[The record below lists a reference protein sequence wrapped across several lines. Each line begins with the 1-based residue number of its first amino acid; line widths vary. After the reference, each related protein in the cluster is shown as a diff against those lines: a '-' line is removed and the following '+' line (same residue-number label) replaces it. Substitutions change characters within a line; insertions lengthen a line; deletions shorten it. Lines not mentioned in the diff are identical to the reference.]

1 MGVIFIGGVHAVG
14 KTTAC
19 EFLQKEFDLECHSA
33 SALIKLEK
41 ASAIPENGKIVADI
55 PSNQDLLI
63 QAVKRISQQKNAPI
77 VLDGHFTL
85 PNVNDEIEEIE
96 IDVFKALD
104 IKCIIIFHDTPEA
117 IASRFRARDGEGRS
131 VALIRQHQEG
141 EIAHA
146 QSVAREFKISIHLLK
161 SFDVQGLENEVRQ
174 CMANL

>member
-19 EFLQKEFDLECHSA
+19 EFLQTELDLECHSA

-41 ASAIPENGKIVADI
+41 ASAIPEIGKIVSDI
-55 PSNQDLLI
+55 PSNQDLLTRS
-63 QAVKRISQQKNAPI
+63 VECISQRKNAPI

-85 PNVNDEIEEIE
+85 PNVCDKIEEIE

-104 IKCIIIFHDTPEA
+104 IKCIIIFHDNPEA
-117 IASRFRARDGEGRS
+117 IASRFRGRDGEGRS
-131 VALIRQHQEG
+131 VALIRQHQES

-146 QSVAREFKISIHLLK
+146 QSVARKLKIPIHLLK
-161 SFDVQGLENEVRQ
+161 SFDAQGLKDRVLQ